1 LTVETYFVFIGY
13 NSLLTATCS
22 RYPEATT
29 AREEWKL
36 DGFQK
41 SVISG
46 VMLVAHVAHPVFE
59 QAVGLANRARN
70 IANAT
75 YTRF

>member
-1 LTVETYFVFIGY
+1 VFIGY
-13 NSLLTATCS
+13 NSLLTATCY
-22 RYPEATT
+22 RYPQTT
-29 AREEWKL
+29 TVREEWKL

-41 SVISG
+41 SVNLG
-46 VMLVAHVAHPVFE
+46 AMLVAHVAHPVFE
-59 QAVGLANRARN
+59 KVVRLADRARN